1 MGNLNRASANN
12 HDSVRGLLIN
22 FAIELIVYG
31 LLVVGYFL
39 VVLRLLGP
47 FLRNL
52 FQNELI
58 IYAFLGLGLVVA
70 QGVLLET
77 ITSFILDWLN
87 LNRLE

>member
-1 MGNLNRASANN
+1 MGNMNHDSANN
-12 HDSVRGLLIN
+12 NDSVRGLLIN

-39 VVLRLLGP
+39 AVLRLLGP

-77 ITSFILDWLN
+77 VTSFILDWLN
-87 LNRLE
+87 LNRLG

>member
-1 MGNLNRASANN
+1 MDKIHL
-12 HDSVRGLLIN
+12 DSENTDGSLRSLLIS
-22 FAIELIVYG
+22 FAIELVVYG
-31 LLVVGYFL
+31 MLVVGYFL

-47 FLRNL
+47 FLTNL

-77 ITSFILDWLN
+77 VTSFILDWLN
-87 LNRLE
+87 LNRLG

>member
-12 HDSVRGLLIN
+12 NDSVRGLLIN

-31 LLVVGYFL
+31 MLVVGYFL

-47 FLRNL
+47 FLTNL

-77 ITSFILDWLN
+77 ITSFILDRLN